1 MVLFSAVTH
10 LFYVSHLKLAYSMA
24 GLRGIGLS
32 VQQAGGAATTAAATA
47 ATTAAAAAATATA
60 AATTAAAGT
69 TVANANA
76 TNGTG
81 TSGVA
86 GVGPGSGVATAA
98 PAAAGV
104 PPSEVSVAPTT
115 PVTLMGVLKNG
126 RMSRT
131 TGGAAPMNRARPSG
145 TAGAGAAVADLSA
158 IQPQPQ
164 QAPAPLLRM
173 GTFNMNGG
181 GSLSPPAANR
191 SRSLFFRGLSGDTE
205 ARIFKLYMFV
215 HVLTTGCAMMLLA
228 ALPHVQHDPERFDAL
243 CTAAFV
249 AIAVLLLNFA
259 LCQLL
264 RFFFLLRCTRNECSA
279 WFGMFWNLRAL

>member
-1 MVLFSAVTH
+1 
-10 LFYVSHLKLAYSMA
+10 
-24 GLRGIGLS
+24 
-32 VQQAGGAATTAAATA
+32 
-47 ATTAAAAAATATA
+47 
-60 AATTAAAGT
+60 
-69 TVANANA
+69 
-76 TNGTG
+76 
-81 TSGVA
+81 
-86 GVGPGSGVATAA
+86 
-98 PAAAGV
+98 
-104 PPSEVSVAPTT
+104 
-115 PVTLMGVLKNG
+115 
-126 RMSRT
+126 
-131 TGGAAPMNRARPSG
+131 
-145 TAGAGAAVADLSA
+145 
-158 IQPQPQ
+158 
-164 QAPAPLLRM
+164 M

-264 RFFFLLRCTRNECSA
+264 RFFFLLRCTRNACSVQHVDGKG
-279 WFGMFWNLRAL
+279 WDLRALCPFSDRLSLVLPVVSLVAVIVESCFLSLVQSATFSPCRCSHFCLLARAV